1 MAYIAASHQE
11 TLEMFWLHFK
21 GALMLSIVISQSVV
35 ITYRPMGPNT
45 SGHCFYTYKKLI
57 CQRKGVSCLNDEWPL
72 IRSSFF

>member
-35 ITYRPMGPNT
+35 ITYHPMCPHT
-45 SGHCFYTYKKLI
+45 FGHCFYIYNKLI
-57 CQRKGVSCLNDEWPL
+57 CQRKGVSCLNDP
-72 IRSSFF
+72 